1 MTTVYQTDADGFFM
15 SFAKAD
21 PDPMNEGEW
30 LVPGGCVLQAPPAA
44 GEKQA
49 ARWSGTAWELVSD
62 LRGTVYWTAE
72 GQRLVVTERGVGLPD
87 GASLQEPALT
97 SGQQWVSHQ
106 AQARAA
112 LDASDI
118 TMIRCVEHGVT
129 VPAEWVS
136 YRGALRAIV
145 RAASGDP
152 TQPLPSRPAY
162 PAGT

>member
-1 MTTVYQTDADGFFM
+1 MSMYYAQSTGGFYAPDIHGDVMPTDAIEVTTEQYRGLM
-15 SFAKAD
+15 GGQAAGRRIVAGQSGRPELAD
-21 PDPMNEGEW
+21 QPP
-30 LVPGGCVLQAPPAA
+30 PPAS
-44 GEKQA
+44 QL
-49 ARWSGTAWELVSD
+49 W
-62 LRGTVYWTAE
+62 
-72 GQRLVVTERGVGLPD
+72 GQ
-87 GASLQEPALT
+87 
-97 SGQQWVSHQ
+97 HQ
-106 AQARAA
+106 AQAQGA

-129 VPAEWVS
+129 VPAEWAS